1 MAAMTN
7 ALPPLTKDLI
17 DAFAASAVAW
27 AVRLLGVL
35 FAPSAVRRQRL
46 LRRFVNHLE
55 RCVEAIIFLRA
66 VRLFGPPPQRRPG
79 RPRSAPPGFRR
90 TRGGLHLFLKSAR
103 IRARNAGLIE
113 RVARLLDALAHSG
126 RHVAH
131 YMKRLAAGLHFG
143 ALIPCAP
150 PAAALVADAPLAI
163 AFADSS

>member
-1 MAAMTN
+1 MKH

-35 FAPSAVRRQRL
+35 FAPSAARRQRL

-55 RCVEAIIFLRA
+55 RCVEAIIFLKA
-66 VRLFGPPPQRRPG
+66 VRQFGPPPQPRPH
-79 RPRSAPPGFRR
+79 RPRSTPPGFRR

-103 IRARNAGLIE
+103 IRARNASLID
-113 RVARLLDALAHSG
+113 RIARLLEALADSG

-131 YMKRLAAGLHFG
+131 YVKRLAAGLHFG
-143 ALIPCAP
+143 GIVPSDP
-150 PAAALVADAPLAI
+150 PAATLGADAPRAL